1 MTHKHWFETI
11 DKSFSDVLTLSKNR
25 LQSGFSNEDV
35 SQFKEFVDW
44 HRTILAP
51 TNDVVNELN
60 EHIMTLIPRETKTYL
75 SLDVPCSVVG
85 HVDTLDVVHTLELL
99 NTIATLGLP
108 NHKLKLMIG
117 FHIMLLRNIDQYAG
131 LCNGTRFIVTQMDI
145 HVLQAKVIFG
155 SKIGEKSRKIFE
167 ERWNLFSHG
176 QLYVIISRVMTC
188 HNWKVLICNNVR
200 QISDNTM

>member
-1 MTHKHWFETI
+1 M
-11 DKSFSDVLTLSKNR
+11 
-25 LQSGFSNEDV
+25 
-35 SQFKEFVDW
+35 
-44 HRTILAP
+44 
-51 TNDVVNELN
+51 N

-117 FHIMLLRNIDQYAG
+117 FHIMLLRNIDQSAG

-155 SKIGEKSRKIFE
+155 SKIGEKVFIPKLS
-167 ERWNLFSHG
+167 
-176 QLYVIISRVMTC
+176 
-188 HNWKVLICNNVR
+188 LIPYDPR
-200 QISDNTM
+200 IPFKF

>member
-1 MTHKHWFETI
+1 MGFMKEDYHIPFDMLIESLIDPMSAIVNNTYPSLLERIWLTHH
-11 DKSFSDVLTLSKNR
+11 FSH
-25 LQSGFSNEDV
+25 
-35 SQFKEFVDW
+35 
-44 HRTILAP
+44 HRTILALA
-51 TNDVVNELN
+51 NDVVNELN

-117 FHIMLLRNIDQYAG
+117 FHIMLLRNIDQSAG
-131 LCNGTRFIVTQMDI
+131 LCNGTRFIVTQMNI

-155 SKIGEKSRKIFE
+155 SKIGEKVFIPKLS
-167 ERWNLFSHG
+167 
-176 QLYVIISRVMTC
+176 
-188 HNWKVLICNNVR
+188 LIPYDPR
-200 QISDNTM
+200 IPFKF